1 MSLLNKIRTRFGSA
15 RDRCW
20 RKNNSRALTGAL
32 ALALLLLFSSMA
44 CKPAEATC
52 STEGYEILQNGVRI
66 VATRTSE
73 DAEAILEAVKQQYR
87 LEGARVLEMD
97 FLGRVTVEP
106 TRVRLDDMKNVE
118 EGVRHILN
126 RKTPLLTVWS
136 RQLYSRMRDV
146 CGRAEYPEGFLTF
159 EAQGK
164 IRSESY
170 SGAREYDIVLTME
183 NARVTGRELSNRKL
197 VLTADVPN
205 GAKGLPFTEDGL
217 VCRTIEFIAPVGL
230 NITCAYGEGRSATG
244 YHMGVDLYHLAGTP
258 IAAAADGIVSQ
269 VSGGGSYGNLIIIDH
284 GSNVQTYYAH
294 CQSVG
299 VVAGQS
305 VQAGEWIG
313 TVGSTGRT
321 TGTHLHFEIRL
332 GGATLDPM
340 DYL

>member
-1 MSLLNKIRTRFGSA
+1 MSPLNKIRTRFGSA

-32 ALALLLLFSSMA
+32 VLALLLLFSSMA
-44 CKPAEATC
+44 CTPAEATC

-66 VATRTSE
+66 VAARTSE
-73 DAEAILEAVKQQYR
+73 DAEAILSGIMQRYR
-87 LEGARVLEMD
+87 LEGARVLEMN
-97 FLGRVTVEP
+97 FLGRVDVEP
-106 TRVRLDDMKNVE
+106 ARIRLEDMKTVD
-118 EGVRHILN
+118 EGIDYILN
-126 RKTPLLTVWS
+126 RATPLLTVRS
-136 RQLYSRMRDV
+136 RQLYSRVRDV
-146 CGRAEYPEGFLTF
+146 FGRAEYPEGYLTF

-164 IRSESY
+164 IRAESY

-183 NARVTGRELSNRKL
+183 NARVTGRELSNKKL
-197 VLTADVPN
+197 VLTADVPD
-205 GAKGLPFTEDGL
+205 GAKGLPFTEDGR
-217 VCRTIEFIAPVGL
+217 VSRTLEFNAPVGL
-230 NITCAYGEGRSATG
+230 NVTCAYGEGRSATG
-244 YHMGVDLYHLAGTP
+244 YHLGVDLYHHAGTP

-269 VSGGGSYGNLIIIDH
+269 VSGGGSYGNLIVVDH
-284 GSNVQTYYAH
+284 GCNVQTYYAH

-299 VVAGQS
+299 VVAGQR

-313 TVGSTGRT
+313 TVGNTGRT